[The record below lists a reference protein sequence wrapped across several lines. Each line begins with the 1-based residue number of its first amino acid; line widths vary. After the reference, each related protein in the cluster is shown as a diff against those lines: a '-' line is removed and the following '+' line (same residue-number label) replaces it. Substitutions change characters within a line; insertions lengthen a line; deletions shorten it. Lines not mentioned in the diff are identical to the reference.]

1 MGLIK
6 KVTELNKTEETPK
19 KIERKS
25 ITSQLRERDVKTSVT
40 TNDGVPQKL
49 SVHDTDYLMKM
60 FLRSSIQGNEI
71 EQAHTV
77 FQKLKAL
84 HKGNIEDEN

>member
-1 MGLIK
+1 MGL
-6 KVTELNKTEETPK
+6 LNKVSDLKKIEETPIK
-19 KIERKS
+19 KKESTS
-25 ITSQLRERDVKTSVT
+25 ITSQLRGVNTKSLT
-40 TNDGVPQKL
+40 TKDGVPQKL
-49 SVHDTDYLMKM
+49 TVHDTDYLMKM

-84 HKGNIEDEN
+84 HKGNIEDES